1 MNKKYLWIIL
11 GCSTSMAAHAETAAP
26 LCAPIPTGN
35 QATTVTQNPVTDAV
49 YLEADGGVISR
60 QGTSELNGNVII
72 QRNQQSLNADNATYD
87 RDSSEVSASGN
98 VRLSGGQNDFRSDSV
113 TYNLQQQQGEIRNAE
128 YQMRGS
134 HTNGRS
140 DLIKQKGPDLL
151 EMKGA
156 TYTTCPAPDPSW
168 HIASGSIT
176 LNNATQQ
183 GTAKNVTLRVGD
195 VPIFY
200 FPWLSFSLNNER
212 KSGFLSPRAGISDSS
227 GYEFS
232 IPYYFNLA
240 PNYDATVTTQYLS
253 DRGFKLDNQF
263 RFMTTNSKGVI
274 EYDFLPSDSDFDD
287 KWRDYFSIDYELNL
301 AKNRKITFKA
311 EGVSD
316 DDYFDD
322 LGGSLSSSSTS
333 ALEREFKYTRE
344 GENWNFS
351 VSALD
356 YQVLDETADQ
366 AYAKLPEIKFN
377 YQSPHEYNKIDFS
390 VDSEATFFESSDGPT
405 GLRMDIGF
413 NASKRFGNESWYVK
427 PSASYRMT
435 QYSLQNNDSGNS
447 PGRSLPTL
455 TLDSGL
461 FFDRTLNN
469 GMTQTLEPRLYYTY
483 TPYDDQSDIPVFDS
497 SLTDFAT
504 SSRLFQSNRFTGK
517 DRIGDANQLTLGLTS
532 RLQSE
537 TTGRELMN
545 ATIGQVLYFDDRKV
559 TLEDGDAEET
569 DNNSEFAI
577 ELGARMT
584 DKIRFTT
591 TSFWDPSDKQW
602 SSNEFRMNYLDEE
615 QRIFNIGYQHLEDEL
630 EELDLSF
637 SYPVSQKWSFI
648 GRADHDLYNNRSL
661 ELLAGVEYK
670 DCCWGS
676 RFVAR
681 RYLTSDD
688 SSYDNALFFE
698 IELKGL
704 GSIGSS
710 ASSVLQEKIYGYE

>member
-1 MNKKYLWIIL
+1 
-11 GCSTSMAAHAETAAP
+11 MAAHAETIAP
-26 LCAPIPTGN
+26 ICAPIPTGN
-35 QATTVTQNPVTDAV
+35 QATAVTQSPATDAV
-49 YLEADGGVISR
+49 YLEADDGVISR
-60 QGTSELNGNVII
+60 QGTSELSGNVII
-72 QRNQQSLNADNATYD
+72 QRNQQSLNADKATYD
-87 RDSSEVSASGN
+87 RNTSQVQATGN
-98 VRLSGGQNDFRSDSV
+98 VKLSGGQNDFLSDSV
-113 TYNLQQQQGEIRNAE
+113 SYNLQKQEGEIRNAE

-140 DLIKQKGPDLL
+140 ELIKQKGPDQL
-151 EMKGA
+151 ELQKA

-168 HIASGSIT
+168 HIASGNIT

-183 GTAKNVTLRVGD
+183 GTAKNVTLRIGD

-212 KSGFLSPRAGISDSS
+212 KSGFLSPRAGVSDSS
-227 GYEFS
+227 GYELS

-240 PNYDATVTTQYLS
+240 PNYDALVTTEYLS
-253 DRGFKLDNQF
+253 DRGFKLNNQF
-263 RFMTTNSKGVI
+263 RFMSKNSKGVI
-274 EYDFLPSDSDFDD
+274 EYDFLPSDNDFDD
-287 KWRDYFSIDYELNL
+287 KWRDYFNIDYELNL
-301 AKNRKITFKA
+301 AKNRKITLQA

-333 ALEREFKYTRE
+333 ALERELKYTRE
-344 GENWNFS
+344 GTNWDFS
-351 VSALD
+351 ISALD
-356 YQVLDETADQ
+356 YQVLDDSSYQ
-366 AYAKLPEIKFN
+366 PYAKLPEIKFN
-377 YQSPHEYNKIDFS
+377 YNSPHKYNKIDFS
-390 VDSEATFFESSDGPT
+390 VDSEATYFESSDGPT

-413 NASKRFGNESWYVK
+413 NASKRFGNEAWYVK
-427 PSASYRMT
+427 PSASYRVT
-435 QYSLQNNDSGNS
+435 QYSLEDNDADSNPS
-447 PGRSLPTL
+447 RALPTF

-461 FFDRTLNN
+461 VFDRTLAN
-469 GMTQTLEPRLYYTY
+469 GMTQTLEPRFYYTY

-532 RLQSE
+532 RLQSK
-537 TTGRELMN
+537 TTGRELVK
-545 ATIGQVLYFDDRKV
+545 ASIGQVFYFDDRKV
-559 TLEDGDAEET
+559 TLEDGDSAET
-569 DNNSEFAI
+569 DNNSEFAL

-584 DKIRFTT
+584 DKISVST
-591 TSFWDPSDKQW
+591 TSFWDPADNQW
-602 SSNEFRMNYLDEE
+602 SSNEFRMNYLDKE
-615 QRIFNIGYQHLEDEL
+615 QRIFNVGYQRLQDEL

-661 ELLAGVEYK
+661 ELLAGIEYK

-676 RFVAR
+676 RVVAR
-681 RYLTSDD
+681 RYLTSDN

-698 IELKGL
+698 VELKGL

-710 ASSVLQEKIYGYE
+710 ASSMLQEKIYGYE